1 MSRFDQLYRKLIVT
15 KFFTRGWGEPEN
27 LKKIFDF
34 RKVLGNRDEC
44 YKLVPPDYPVTIDKD
59 ELQGD
64 VRILEGHFESPFK
77 KCVPGLMPKETETAR
92 FQMVLPKEWKS
103 HHKPVCLQLAG
114 TGDHYY
120 WRRRTVVARPLLK
133 ESGIASIILES
144 PYYGLRKP
152 KRQLRSSLHYTCD
165 LFVMGGALMLES
177 LVLFNWCERHGFGP
191 LGVTG
196 ISMGGFMASLAA
208 SVYPKPIS
216 LIPCL
221 SWTTASTVFTKGVMS
236 QAIPWKVLENQ
247 YSVDTV
253 YADEIKHTLISPEQ
267 VLGSTYNMGHEFVKT
282 YSDKLE
288 DSKLNQSH
296 SNTENTLKERHSHAF
311 IDNDDK
317 MDVQADIHSMEDYLV
332 KKSGCK
338 GDNKT
343 VGKSPIDRKSL
354 KDNALDFMRGVM
366 DECTHLGN
374 FSVPV
379 DPSLII
385 IVAANHDAYV
395 PRTNVISLEQ
405 LWPGSQVRY
414 IDSGHINAFLFHNV
428 QFRHAIEDSFNEQ
441 IRKYHS

>member
-15 KFFTRGWGEPEN
+15 KFFTRGWGQPEN

-34 RKVLGNRDEC
+34 RKVLGNRDAC

-64 VRILEGHFESPFK
+64 VRILEGHFVSPFK
-77 KCVPGLMPKETETAR
+77 KCVPGLMPKETEIAR

-236 QAIPWKVLENQ
+236 ESIPWKVLENQ

-253 YADEIKHTLISPEQ
+253 YADEIKHTLVSPEQ

-288 DSKLNQSH
+288 DLKLNQSPAEM
-296 SNTENTLKERHSHAF
+296 ENILKERNSHSF
-311 IDNDDK
+311 NDHGEK
-317 MDVQADIHSMEDYLV
+317 MDVQADIDSMEDYLV

-338 GDNKT
+338 GDNET
-343 VGKSPIDRKSL
+343 VGKFTIDRKSL

-374 FSVPV
+374 FSIPV

-428 QFRHAIEDSFNEQ
+428 QFRHAIADSFTEQ
-441 IRKYHS
+441 IKRYHS